1 MTPDPPS
8 FADGARTTPAAPPR
22 LTAAVPQAH
31 LGHSSIAIPADP
43 TAPGTSRGHVVRA
56 LQANAVGDDMVRVV
70 ELLVSE
76 VVTNFIQH
84 ANASLAH
91 VEVELHVEVTADAAH
106 SVTVTVSGG
115 ASAPSIAL
123 VYPPEWPES
132 SSESGRGLAMLDAL
146 AAVWG
151 TRRENHKTVVWFTVR
166 GLVGAAHD
174 GTHAASDAVIS
185 EAVATATATEA
196 ELAAEPA
203 VVAGLAAVTA
213 EQAAAGAAVK
223 TADAAQSARVARAVA
238 ATLAAEAVA
247 EAAARTVEAVQRQA
261 DELAAEVAS
270 AAAVAAA
277 TVSSSVLPGGDA
289 VAAHA
294 ALQVG
299 ATVLSAAAAKS
310 EETAQAAV
318 VVARAVAEAA
328 AAVAATTA
336 AAAAEMEHEVSDA
349 AVAVQAV
356 TVATAQQLAS
366 DTLERGAAL
375 ALVASASA
383 AASQRWQETNKLLLQ
398 AGRHDRTIALALQAA
413 MLTQLP
419 ESDKLQLAARY
430 LTAAEHDQVGGDW
443 YDALVLPGGST
454 TLMIGDVIGHDI
466 IAAAAMGQLRNL
478 LRALVWDRNEPPSA
492 VVTRLD
498 RAIRDLRID
507 AIASLIV
514 VSVERGSAVQSAGIS
529 TDTTLHWTNAG
540 HPAPILIHADGTAF
554 SLDDTSDLLLGVEP
568 GTVRR
573 DHSHA
578 VPLGATL
585 LLYTDGLIETRSEGL
600 DTGQQRLLHTL
611 SNHHDLEL
619 GELLDAV
626 LADMVGDQ
634 PGDDVAVLAVRFH
647 DPTRASALAPD
658 PGCSASDPIP
668 TGEA

>member
-1 MTPDPPS
+1 MRPDPPS
-8 FADGARTTPAAPPR
+8 FADAARTTTAASAK
-22 LTAAVPQAH
+22 LTAAVSRAH
-31 LGHSSIAIPADP
+31 LGHLTIAIPADP
-43 TAPGTSRGHVVRA
+43 TAPGTSRGQVVRA
-56 LQANAVGDDMVRVV
+56 LQANAVGDDVVRVV

-76 VVTNFIQH
+76 VVTNVIRH
-84 ANASLAH
+84 ANDSLAY
-91 VEVELHVEVTADAAH
+91 VDVELDVEVTADAAH

-123 VYPPEWPES
+123 VYPPGLPES
-132 SSESGRGLAMLDAL
+132 SSESGRGLEMLDAL
-146 AAVWG
+146 AAEWG

-166 GLVGAAHD
+166 SLVGAAHG
-174 GTHAASDAVIS
+174 GTHAVLDAGIS
-185 EAVATATATEA
+185 AAVATATATKA

-261 DELAAEVAS
+261 DELAGEVAS

-277 TVSSSVLPGGDA
+277 TVSNSILPGGDA

-310 EETAQAAV
+310 EETARAAV

-336 AAAAEMEHEVSDA
+336 DAAAAMEHEVSDA

-383 AASQRWQETNKLLLQ
+383 AASQRWQETNQLLLQ

-443 YDALVLPGGST
+443 YDALVLPDGST
-454 TLMIGDVIGHDI
+454 TLVIGDVIGHDI

-507 AIASLIV
+507 AITSLIV
-514 VSVERGSAVQSAGIS
+514 VSVERRSAVQSAGIS
-529 TDTTLHWTNAG
+529 TDTTLRWTNAG

-554 SLDDTSDLLLGVEP
+554 SLDDTTDLLLGVEP

-573 DHSHA
+573 DYSHA

-647 DPTRASALAPD
+647 DPTRASAQAPD
-658 PGCSASDPIP
+658 PGCSAGGPIP
-668 TGEA
+668 TDEA